1 MGLTIKTIKNVLSES
16 THKNILETVQ
26 GESIGW
32 YKGKVLDENPTD
44 MHFTHMLYAKHNV
57 SSTLFDLF
65 EPLYKKL
72 NIIVF
77 SRVKLNCN
85 LQKNENRILG
95 GFHVDVGDDNKK
107 PYGGLTNAIYY
118 INNTDGK
125 TLIKE
130 NGKIKEIKCEANSV
144 VIFPNTLEH
153 TGTTHTDVEFRYI
166 LNLNYV

>member
-1 MGLTIKTIKNVLSES
+1 MGLTIKIIKNVLNES
-16 THKNILETVQ
+16 THKNILENVQ
-26 GESIGW
+26 GRNIAW
-32 YKGKVLDENPTD
+32 YKGKVQDENPTD

-57 SSTLFDLF
+57 SSPLFDLF

-77 SRVKLNCN
+77 SRVKLNCS

-95 GFHVDVGDDNKK
+95 GFHVDVGESNKK
-107 PYGGLTNAIYY
+107 PHRGVTNAIYY
-118 INNTDGK
+118 INDTNGK

-130 NGKIKEIKCEANSV
+130 NGKIKEIKCEANSI
-144 VIFPNTLEH
+144 VIFPNTLLH